1 VVAAAA
7 SVAAVVTVFSAES
20 VTVGLAVSD
29 LVGAAAWYGRLLGRE
44 VDLSP
49 ADGVAEFRIVAG
61 CWLQLYE
68 GTGGGEG
75 AFRFGVADIEG
86 ARSRLLELGVAV
98 SPVEEVPGVIAYCEF
113 TDPYGNRLSLYQE
126 LA

>member
-1 VVAAAA
+1 
-7 SVAAVVTVFSAES
+7 
-20 VTVGLAVSD
+20 
-29 LVGAAAWYGRLLGRE
+29 LLGRE

-49 ADGVAEFRIVAG
+49 ADGVVEFRIVAG

-68 GTGGGEG
+68 GTGGVEG
-75 AFRFGVADIEG
+75 VFRFGVADIEG

-98 SPVEEVPGVIAYCEF
+98 SPVEELPGVIAYCEF
-113 TDPYGNRLSLYQE
+113 TDPYGNRLSPYQE